1 MSAVATPWRP
11 LGEADLDWARTHV
24 GAALE
29 RWQDE
34 WFDRRLFEVTAVEP
48 LAAGFRVAGE
58 GRAACWR
65 AGDRLGVESDAES
78 WNRYALA
85 AMALSSHADAQVP
98 ETLLAPFK
106 HELIESLLARLDAD
120 LMRTPDAPALVRA
133 LPGDALGL
141 RHGGV
146 RLTLGSARDPQLMTV
161 YCAAELFWSRPLS
174 SAPAR
179 TEAARPEGL
188 ATALSDSQVRVSA
201 ILGSC
206 DLTALQFTE
215 LAIGDVLTT
224 SQLLH
229 QPIELRLDAGDA
241 SSRTIAHG
249 HPGRSRQH
257 LSVALTALSHSES
270 NEQPARRQ

>member
-1 MSAVATPWRP
+1 MSAIATPWRP
-11 LGEADLDWARTHV
+11 LGEADLDWARANV
-24 GAALE
+24 GAVLE

-34 WFDRRLFEVTAVEP
+34 WFDRRLFKVTAVEA
-48 LAAGFRVAGE
+48 LAADFRLGGE
-58 GRAACWR
+58 GRAARWR
-65 AGDRLGVESDAES
+65 AGDRLGVESDAAA

-85 AMALSSHADAQVP
+85 AMALTPHADAQVP
-98 ETLLAPFK
+98 DALLAPFQ
-106 HELIESLLARLDAD
+106 HELIESLLTRLGAD
-120 LMRTPDAPALVRA
+120 LLRTADAPTLARS
-133 LPGDALGL
+133 LPDDVLAL

-146 RLTLGSARDPQLMTV
+146 RLTVGSARDPQLLDL
-161 YCAAELFWSRPLS
+161 YCAAELFWSRPLAT
-174 SAPAR
+174 APAR
-179 TEAARPEGL
+179 GDSAKPESV
-188 ATALSDSQVRVSA
+188 ATALADSRVRVSA

-229 QPIELRLDAGDA
+229 EPIELRLDADNA
-241 SSRTIAHG
+241 PSRTIAHG